1 MVLDSTYVGS
11 LIPYWPLGIILI
23 KRNLCK
29 SELGQQVAH
38 FLTREL
44 FTFVSAPPPPPPP
57 SHCSEQL
64 SSLHFYFSDFLY
76 ITFTY
81 LLTIFHC
88 ILVIL
93 KFCILVKNI
102 YEITSQLEVQFL
114 SMNISTIGFTTNLAM
129 QFILIIYLFLIDLK
143 CYYVLFVNLYI
154 FS

>member
-11 LIPYWPLGIILI
+11 LSWVSRLPIFLHVNFLL
-23 KRNLCK
+23 LCR
-29 SELGQQVAH
+29 
-38 FLTREL
+38 T
-44 FTFVSAPPPPPPP
+44 PPF
-57 SHCSEQL
+57 HCSEQL
-64 SSLHFYFSDFLY
+64 SSLHFYFSNFLY

>member
-11 LIPYWPLGIILI
+11 LSWVSRLPIFLHVNFLL
-23 KRNLCK
+23 LCR
-29 SELGQQVAH
+29 
-38 FLTREL
+38 T
-44 FTFVSAPPPPPPP
+44 PPPPF
-57 SHCSEQL
+57 HCSEQL
-64 SSLHFYFSDFLY
+64 SSLYFYFSNFLY
-76 ITFTY
+76 ITFTH

-88 ILVIL
+88 VLVIL

-102 YEITSQLEVQFL
+102 DKITRQLEVQFL

-129 QFILIIYLFLIDLK
+129 QFILIIYLFLIDIK